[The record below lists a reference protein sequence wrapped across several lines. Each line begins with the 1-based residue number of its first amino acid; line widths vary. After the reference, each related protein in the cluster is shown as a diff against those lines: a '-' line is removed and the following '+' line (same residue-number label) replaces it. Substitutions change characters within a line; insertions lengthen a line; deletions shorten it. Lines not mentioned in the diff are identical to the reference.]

1 MIETLLI
8 LAAGFVA
15 GILFAALRMREAR
28 EPWLDTLARPLS
40 GGGPRP
46 VRPR

>member
-1 MIETLLI
+1 MLEALLF
-8 LAAGFVA
+8 LSGAVA
-15 GILFAALRMREAR
+15 GILFAALRMREPC
-28 EPWLDTLARPLS
+28 EPWVDTLVRPFS